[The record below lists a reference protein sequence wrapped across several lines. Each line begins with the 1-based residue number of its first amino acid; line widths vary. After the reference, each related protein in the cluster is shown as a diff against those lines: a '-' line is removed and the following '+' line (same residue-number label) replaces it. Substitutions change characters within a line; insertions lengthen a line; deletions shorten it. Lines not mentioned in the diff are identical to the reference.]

1 MTATPPD
8 GARATKD
15 PIHRG
20 RLLKG
25 AGTFGVL
32 TVAGL
37 GILFASTVS
46 GETLVALRGV
56 SVGFILLALGA
67 MVADLLIG
75 AARYQIFLTKIRPG
89 SPFGLPIRAD
99 LANRFTGAV
108 TPSQTGGGPA
118 QVFILFRGGIPVPD
132 ALSFLAINFLSTLV
146 FFLIA
151 GGFTAYGFRAELPQG
166 AVALLVRY
174 GFVAFA
180 AMGVFVFLALLR
192 PDLIARPCAGLAAR
206 LRRREGWRRG
216 VRKACDAVVASLE
229 RYRDACTRFVRES
242 PRLLLYSFALTV
254 VLYLNKFTLGY
265 FVLRGLGVEADYVEV
280 LAVQALLQFILYVA
294 PSPGASGIAELT
306 TAALMARFME
316 AHLLGVYTIAF
327 RFFLLY
333 LPAAVG
339 SFVLISALRPK
350 GDRCRRLP
358 WPWSRHHAYPE
369 AEGGTL
375 P

>member
-1 MTATPPD
+1 M
-8 GARATKD
+8 KN
-15 PIHRG
+15 PIHRES
-20 RLLKG
+20 LLKG
-25 AGTFGVL
+25 AGTFGVF

-37 GILFASTVS
+37 GVLCVFTVS
-46 GETLVALRGV
+46 GETLVALRGL
-56 SVGFILLALGA
+56 SVGFILLALVA
-67 MVADLLIG
+67 AIADLLIG
-75 AARYQIFLTKIRPG
+75 AARYQIFLTRIRPG

-99 LANRFTGAV
+99 LANRFIGAV

-151 GGFTAYGFRAELPQG
+151 GGFTAYAFRGEFSEG
-166 AVALLVRY
+166 VVELLVRY

-180 AMGVFVFLALLR
+180 AMGVFVFVALLR
-192 PDLIARPCAGLAAR
+192 PDLIARPCVALAAR
-206 LRRREGWRRG
+206 LRGRQGWAALVSRG
-216 VRKACDAVVASLE
+216 CDGVVAVLG
-229 RYRDACTRFVRES
+229 RYRDACWRFISGS
-242 PRLLLYSFALTV
+242 PRLLVYSFALTV

-265 FVLRGLGVEADYVEV
+265 FLLRGLGVDAPYLEV

-294 PSPGASGIAELT
+294 PSPGGSGIAELT

-316 AHLLGVYTIAF
+316 AHLLGVYAIAF

-339 SFVLISALRPK
+339 TFVLMSELRPG
-350 GDRCRRLP
+350 GDRNGRLP
-358 WPWSRHHAYPE
+358 WPSPRRPAYPE
-369 AEGGTL
+369 PEGGTL
-375 P
+375 Q